1 VKRLLALLRRSAQTI
16 TLPLFD
22 GLSLYDVAIF
32 FWKGIYEGA
41 VTSRA
46 ASISFSFFLAL
57 FPGVIFVFTLIPFIP
72 IDGFQHELFRLL
84 RDVLPPNSFDAAYS
98 TITDILTIKRG
109 DLLGITVA
117 AALFFATNGT
127 LALIGNFGQ
136 TIHRLNVRGFWSQY
150 LAAFWLTLALA
161 LLLIGG
167 IAVLALGE
175 VWIPTLIQ
183 WYLADRLGPLGG
195 APWTRALC
203 DLAAVL
209 LRPDALCS
217 LAIYFARSLARH
229 RPRMADLVPV
239 RNLRNGF
246 QPLQPILWL
255 DRHPHD
261 YSALDLRERHRT
273 HHWVRTQRVDGS
285 GKKPRRGHQ
294 FLVQA
299 PNGPHCTHQLDFEVG
314 KLLVVCRVRYEH
326 ITFCCE
332 RFMHRL

>member
-1 VKRLLALLRRSAQTI
+1 VNRLLALLRRSAQNV

-72 IDGFQHELFRLL
+72 VDGFQHELFRLL

-136 TIHRLNVRGFWSQY
+136 TVHRLNVRGFWSQY

-175 VWIPTLIQ
+175 VWIPTLVPGDNGL
-183 WYLADRLGPLGG
+183 WLTALARWVVLLGLVLFAISLLFYYGPMRA
-195 APWTRALC
+195 APWRFISPGALLATVLVWLTSYLFGIYVTDFSRYNQLYGSIGTLMIIQLWIYVNAIGLIIGFELNASMARAK
-203 DLAAVL
+203 
-209 LRPDALCS
+209 
-217 LAIYFARSLARH
+217 
-229 RPRMADLVPV
+229 
-239 RNLRNGF
+239 N
-246 QPLQPILWL
+246 
-255 DRHPHD
+255 
-261 YSALDLRERHRT
+261 REK
-273 HHWVRTQRVDGS
+273 DS
-285 GKKPRRGHQ
+285 
-294 FLVQA
+294 
-299 PNGPHCTHQLDFEVG
+299 D
-314 KLLVVCRVRYEH
+314 
-326 ITFCCE
+326 
-332 RFMHRL
+332 

>member
-1 VKRLLALLRRSAQTI
+1 MKRLLALLRRSTQTI

-175 VWIPTLIQ
+175 VWIPTLIPGDNGI
-183 WYLADRLGPLGG
+183 WLTALARWVVLLGLVLFAISLLFYYGPMRS
-195 APWTRALC
+195 APWRFISPGALLATVLVWLTSYLFGIYVTDFSRYNQLYGSIGTLMIIQLWIYVNAIGLIIGFELNASMARAKN
-203 DLAAVL
+203 D
-209 LRPDALCS
+209 
-217 LAIYFARSLARH
+217 
-229 RPRMADLVPV
+229 
-239 RNLRNGF
+239 
-246 QPLQPILWL
+246 
-255 DRHPHD
+255 
-261 YSALDLRERHRT
+261 
-273 HHWVRTQRVDGS
+273 TQSR
-285 GKKPRRGHQ
+285 
-294 FLVQA
+294 
-299 PNGPHCTHQLDFEVG
+299 
-314 KLLVVCRVRYEH
+314 
-326 ITFCCE
+326 
-332 RFMHRL
+332 

>member
-1 VKRLLALLRRSAQTI
+1 MKRLLALLRRSTQTI

-175 VWIPTLIQ
+175 VWIPTLIPGDNGI
-183 WYLADRLGPLGG
+183 WLTALARWMVLLGLVLFAISLLFYYGPMRS
-195 APWTRALC
+195 APWRFISPGALLATVLVWLTSYLFGIYVTDFSRYNQLYGSIGTLMIIQLWIYVNAIGLIIGFELNASMARAKT
-203 DLAAVL
+203 
-209 LRPDALCS
+209 DA
-217 LAIYFARSLARH
+217 
-229 RPRMADLVPV
+229 
-239 RNLRNGF
+239 
-246 QPLQPILWL
+246 Q
-255 DRHPHD
+255 
-261 YSALDLRERHRT
+261 T
-273 HHWVRTQRVDGS
+273 H
-285 GKKPRRGHQ
+285 
-294 FLVQA
+294 L
-299 PNGPHCTHQLDFEVG
+299 
-314 KLLVVCRVRYEH
+314 
-326 ITFCCE
+326 
-332 RFMHRL
+332 

>member
-1 VKRLLALLRRSAQTI
+1 VKRLLALLRRSTQTI

-32 FWKGIYEGA
+32 FWKGIYQGA

-109 DLLGITVA
+109 DLLGITVT

-136 TIHRLNVRGFWSQY
+136 TIHHLNVRGFWSQY

-167 IAVLALGE
+167 IAILALGE
-175 VWIPTLIQ
+175 VWIPTLIPGDSGL
-183 WYLADRLGPLGG
+183 WLTALARWVVLLGLVLFAISLLFYYGPMRS
-195 APWTRALC
+195 APWRFISPGALLATVLVWLTSYLFGIYVTDFSRYNQLYGSIGTLIIIQLWIYVNAIGLIIGFELNASMARAKK
-203 DLAAVL
+203 
-209 LRPDALCS
+209 DA
-217 LAIYFARSLARH
+217 H
-229 RPRMADLVPV
+229 TG
-239 RNLRNGF
+239 N
-246 QPLQPILWL
+246 
-255 DRHPHD
+255 
-261 YSALDLRERHRT
+261 
-273 HHWVRTQRVDGS
+273 
-285 GKKPRRGHQ
+285 
-294 FLVQA
+294 
-299 PNGPHCTHQLDFEVG
+299 
-314 KLLVVCRVRYEH
+314 
-326 ITFCCE
+326 
-332 RFMHRL
+332 

>member
-1 VKRLLALLRRSAQTI
+1 MKRLLDLVRRSTQNVN
-16 TLPLFD
+16 LPLFD

-84 RDVLPPNSFDAAYS
+84 RDILPPNSFDAAYS

-109 DLLGITVA
+109 DLLGLTVF

-175 VWIPTLIQ
+175 VWIPTLVPGDNGLWITAIAR
-183 WYLADRLGPLGG
+183 WVVLLGLVLFAISLLFYFGPMRS
-195 APWTRALC
+195 APWRFISPG
-203 DLAAVL
+203 AVL
-209 LRPDALCS
+209 ATVLVWLTSFLFGIYVTDFSRYNQLYGS
-217 LAIYFARSLARH
+217 IGTLMIIQLWIYVNAIGLILGFELNAS
-229 RPRMADLVPV
+229 MV
-239 RNLRNGF
+239 RAKN
-246 QPLQPILWL
+246 
-255 DRHPHD
+255 
-261 YSALDLRERHRT
+261 S
-273 HHWVRTQRVDGS
+273 VDSGS
-285 GKKPRRGHQ
+285 
-294 FLVQA
+294 
-299 PNGPHCTHQLDFEVG
+299 
-314 KLLVVCRVRYEH
+314 
-326 ITFCCE
+326 
-332 RFMHRL
+332 

>member
-1 VKRLLALLRRSAQTI
+1 MKRLLALLRRSAQTI

-72 IDGFQHELFRLL
+72 IEGFQHELFRLL

-136 TIHRLNVRGFWSQY
+136 TIHHLNVRGFWSQY

-175 VWIPTLIQ
+175 VWIPTLIPGDNGI
-183 WYLADRLGPLGG
+183 WLTALARWVVLLGLVLFAISLLFYYGPMRS
-195 APWTRALC
+195 APWRFISPGALLATVLVWLTSYLFGIYVTDFSRYNQFYGSIGTLMIIQLWIYVNAIGLIIGFELNASMARAKT
-203 DLAAVL
+203 DT
-209 LRPDALCS
+209 
-217 LAIYFARSLARH
+217 
-229 RPRMADLVPV
+229 
-239 RNLRNGF
+239 
-246 QPLQPILWL
+246 Q
-255 DRHPHD
+255 
-261 YSALDLRERHRT
+261 T
-273 HHWVRTQRVDGS
+273 H
-285 GKKPRRGHQ
+285 
-294 FLVQA
+294 L
-299 PNGPHCTHQLDFEVG
+299 
-314 KLLVVCRVRYEH
+314 
-326 ITFCCE
+326 
-332 RFMHRL
+332 

>member
-1 VKRLLALLRRSAQTI
+1 MKRLLALLRRSAQTI

-175 VWIPTLIQ
+175 VWIPTLIPGDNGI
-183 WYLADRLGPLGG
+183 WLTALARWVVLLGLVLFAISLLFYYGPMRS
-195 APWTRALC
+195 APWRFISPGALLATVLVWLTSYLFGIYVTDFSRYNQFYGSIGTLMIIQLWIYVNAIGLIIGFELNASMARAKNR
-203 DLAAVL
+203 D
-209 LRPDALCS
+209 
-217 LAIYFARSLARH
+217 
-229 RPRMADLVPV
+229 
-239 RNLRNGF
+239 
-246 QPLQPILWL
+246 
-255 DRHPHD
+255 
-261 YSALDLRERHRT
+261 
-273 HHWVRTQRVDGS
+273 
-285 GKKPRRGHQ
+285 
-294 FLVQA
+294 
-299 PNGPHCTHQLDFEVG
+299 EV
-314 KLLVVCRVRYEH
+314 
-326 ITFCCE
+326 TNF
-332 RFMHRL
+332 

>member
-1 VKRLLALLRRSAQTI
+1 MKRLLALLRRSAQTI

-72 IDGFQHELFRLL
+72 IEGFQHELFRLL

-175 VWIPTLIQ
+175 VWIPTLIPGDNGI
-183 WYLADRLGPLGG
+183 WLTALARWMVLLGLVLFAISLLFYYGPMRS
-195 APWTRALC
+195 APWRFISPGALLATVLVWLTSYLFGIYVTDFSRYNQFYGSIGTLMIIQLWIYVNAIGLIIGFELNASMARAKK
-203 DLAAVL
+203 DVH
-209 LRPDALCS
+209 S
-217 LAIYFARSLARH
+217 
-229 RPRMADLVPV
+229 
-239 RNLRNGF
+239 
-246 QPLQPILWL
+246 
-255 DRHPHD
+255 
-261 YSALDLRERHRT
+261 
-273 HHWVRTQRVDGS
+273 GS
-285 GKKPRRGHQ
+285 
-294 FLVQA
+294 
-299 PNGPHCTHQLDFEVG
+299 
-314 KLLVVCRVRYEH
+314 
-326 ITFCCE
+326 
-332 RFMHRL
+332 

>member
-16 TLPLFD
+16 TIPLFD

-136 TIHRLNVRGFWSQY
+136 TIHHLNVRGFWSQY

-167 IAVLALGE
+167 IAILALGE
-175 VWIPTLIQ
+175 VWIPTLIPGDIGL
-183 WYLADRLGPLGG
+183 WLTALARWVVLLGLVLFAISLLFYYGPMRS
-195 APWTRALC
+195 APWRFISPGALLATVLVWLTSYLFGIYVTDFSRYNQLYGSIGTLIIIQLWIYVNAIGLIIGFELNASMARAKK
-203 DLAAVL
+203 DVH
-209 LRPDALCS
+209 S
-217 LAIYFARSLARH
+217 
-229 RPRMADLVPV
+229 
-239 RNLRNGF
+239 
-246 QPLQPILWL
+246 
-255 DRHPHD
+255 
-261 YSALDLRERHRT
+261 
-273 HHWVRTQRVDGS
+273 GS
-285 GKKPRRGHQ
+285 
-294 FLVQA
+294 
-299 PNGPHCTHQLDFEVG
+299 
-314 KLLVVCRVRYEH
+314 
-326 ITFCCE
+326 
-332 RFMHRL
+332 

>member
-1 VKRLLALLRRSAQTI
+1 MKRLLALLRRSAQTI

-136 TIHRLNVRGFWSQY
+136 TIHHLNVRGFWSQY

-175 VWIPTLIQ
+175 VWIPTLIPGENGI
-183 WYLADRLGPLGG
+183 WITALARWVVLLGLVLFAISLLFYYGPMRS
-195 APWTRALC
+195 APWRFISPGALLATVLVWLTSYLFGIYVTDFSRYNQFYGSIGTLMIIQLWIYVNAIGLIIGFELNASMARAKNR
-203 DLAAVL
+203 D
-209 LRPDALCS
+209 
-217 LAIYFARSLARH
+217 
-229 RPRMADLVPV
+229 
-239 RNLRNGF
+239 
-246 QPLQPILWL
+246 
-255 DRHPHD
+255 
-261 YSALDLRERHRT
+261 
-273 HHWVRTQRVDGS
+273 
-285 GKKPRRGHQ
+285 
-294 FLVQA
+294 
-299 PNGPHCTHQLDFEVG
+299 EV
-314 KLLVVCRVRYEH
+314 
-326 ITFCCE
+326 TN
-332 RFMHRL
+332 

>member
-1 VKRLLALLRRSAQTI
+1 MKRLLALLRRSAQNV

-72 IDGFQHELFRLL
+72 VDGFQHELFRLL
-84 RDVLPPNSFDAAYS
+84 RDILPPNSFDAAYS

-136 TIHRLNVRGFWSQY
+136 TVHRLNVRGFWSQY

-175 VWIPTLIQ
+175 VWIPKLVPGDNDLWVTA
-183 WYLADRLGPLGG
+183 LARWVVLLGLVLFAISLLFYYGPMRT
-195 APWTRALC
+195 APWRFISPGALLATVLVWLTSYLFGIYVTDFSRYNQFYGSIGTLMIIQLWIYVNAIGLIIGFELNASMARA
-203 DLAAVL
+203 
-209 LRPDALCS
+209 
-217 LAIYFARSLARH
+217 
-229 RPRMADLVPV
+229 
-239 RNLRNGF
+239 
-246 QPLQPILWL
+246 
-255 DRHPHD
+255 
-261 YSALDLRERHRT
+261 
-273 HHWVRTQRVDGS
+273 
-285 GKKPRRGHQ
+285 KKSVHSD
-294 FLVQA
+294 
-299 PNGPHCTHQLDFEVG
+299 T
-314 KLLVVCRVRYEH
+314 
-326 ITFCCE
+326 
-332 RFMHRL
+332 

>member
-175 VWIPTLIQ
+175 VWIPTLVPGENGI
-183 WYLADRLGPLGG
+183 WMTALARWVVLLGLVLFAISLLFYYGPMRS
-195 APWTRALC
+195 APWRFISPGALLATVLVWLTSYLFGIYVTDFSRYNQFYGSIGTLMIIQLWIYVNAIGLIIGFELNASMARA
-203 DLAAVL
+203 
-209 LRPDALCS
+209 
-217 LAIYFARSLARH
+217 
-229 RPRMADLVPV
+229 
-239 RNLRNGF
+239 
-246 QPLQPILWL
+246 
-255 DRHPHD
+255 
-261 YSALDLRERHRT
+261 
-273 HHWVRTQRVDGS
+273 
-285 GKKPRRGHQ
+285 KKGVHSE
-294 FLVQA
+294 A
-299 PNGPHCTHQLDFEVG
+299 
-314 KLLVVCRVRYEH
+314 
-326 ITFCCE
+326 
-332 RFMHRL
+332 

>member
-16 TLPLFD
+16 TIPLFD

-136 TIHRLNVRGFWSQY
+136 TIHHLNVRGFWSQY

-167 IAVLALGE
+167 IAILALGE
-175 VWIPTLIQ
+175 VWIPTLIPGDSGL
-183 WYLADRLGPLGG
+183 WLTALARWVVLRGLVLFAISLLFYYGPMRS
-195 APWTRALC
+195 APWRFISPGALLATVLVWLTSYLFGIYVTDFSRYNQLYGSIGTLIIIQLWIYVNAIGLIIGFELNASMARAKK
-203 DLAAVL
+203 DVH
-209 LRPDALCS
+209 S
-217 LAIYFARSLARH
+217 
-229 RPRMADLVPV
+229 
-239 RNLRNGF
+239 
-246 QPLQPILWL
+246 
-255 DRHPHD
+255 
-261 YSALDLRERHRT
+261 
-273 HHWVRTQRVDGS
+273 GS
-285 GKKPRRGHQ
+285 
-294 FLVQA
+294 
-299 PNGPHCTHQLDFEVG
+299 
-314 KLLVVCRVRYEH
+314 
-326 ITFCCE
+326 
-332 RFMHRL
+332 

>member
-1 VKRLLALLRRSAQTI
+1 MKRLLALLRRSAQTVR
-16 TLPLFD
+16 LPLFD
-22 GLSLYDVAIF
+22 GMSLYDVAIF

-84 RDVLPPNSFDAAYS
+84 RDVLPPNSFDAAYT

-175 VWIPTLIQ
+175 VWIPTLVPGENGI
-183 WYLADRLGPLGG
+183 WITALARWVVLLGLVLFAISLLFYYGPMRS
-195 APWTRALC
+195 APWRFISPGALLATVLVWLTSYLFGIYVTDFSRYNQFYGSVGTLMIIQLWIYVNAIGLIIGFELNASMARAKVN
-203 DLAAVL
+203 A
-209 LRPDALCS
+209 
-217 LAIYFARSLARH
+217 
-229 RPRMADLVPV
+229 
-239 RNLRNGF
+239 
-246 QPLQPILWL
+246 
-255 DRHPHD
+255 
-261 YSALDLRERHRT
+261 E
-273 HHWVRTQRVDGS
+273 
-285 GKKPRRGHQ
+285 
-294 FLVQA
+294 
-299 PNGPHCTHQLDFEVG
+299 PNT
-314 KLLVVCRVRYEH
+314 
-326 ITFCCE
+326 
-332 RFMHRL
+332 

>member
-1 VKRLLALLRRSAQTI
+1 MKRLLALLRRSAQTI

-175 VWIPTLIQ
+175 VWIPTLIPGDNGI
-183 WYLADRLGPLGG
+183 WLTALARWVVLLGLVLFAISLLFYFGPMRS
-195 APWTRALC
+195 APWRFISPGALLATVLVWLTSYLFGIYVTDFSRYNQFYGSIGTLMIIQLWIYVNAIGLIIGFELNASMARAKNR
-203 DLAAVL
+203 D
-209 LRPDALCS
+209 
-217 LAIYFARSLARH
+217 
-229 RPRMADLVPV
+229 
-239 RNLRNGF
+239 
-246 QPLQPILWL
+246 
-255 DRHPHD
+255 
-261 YSALDLRERHRT
+261 
-273 HHWVRTQRVDGS
+273 
-285 GKKPRRGHQ
+285 
-294 FLVQA
+294 
-299 PNGPHCTHQLDFEVG
+299 EV
-314 KLLVVCRVRYEH
+314 
-326 ITFCCE
+326 TN
-332 RFMHRL
+332 

>member
-1 VKRLLALLRRSAQTI
+1 MKRLLALLRRSAQTI

-46 ASISFSFFLAL
+46 ASISFSFFLAM

-72 IDGFQHELFRLL
+72 IEGFQHELFRLL

-136 TIHRLNVRGFWSQY
+136 TIQRLNVRGFWSQY

-175 VWIPTLIQ
+175 VWIPTLIPGDNGI
-183 WYLADRLGPLGG
+183 WLTALARWVVLLGLVLFAISLLFYYGPMRS
-195 APWTRALC
+195 APWRFISPGALLATVLVWLTSYLFGIYVTDFSRYNQFYGSIGTLMIIQLWIYVNAIGLIIGFELNASMARAKNR
-203 DLAAVL
+203 D
-209 LRPDALCS
+209 
-217 LAIYFARSLARH
+217 
-229 RPRMADLVPV
+229 
-239 RNLRNGF
+239 
-246 QPLQPILWL
+246 
-255 DRHPHD
+255 
-261 YSALDLRERHRT
+261 
-273 HHWVRTQRVDGS
+273 
-285 GKKPRRGHQ
+285 
-294 FLVQA
+294 
-299 PNGPHCTHQLDFEVG
+299 EV
-314 KLLVVCRVRYEH
+314 
-326 ITFCCE
+326 TN
-332 RFMHRL
+332 

>member
-1 VKRLLALLRRSAQTI
+1 MKRLLALLRRSAQTI

-72 IDGFQHELFRLL
+72 IEGFQHELFRLL

-98 TITDILTIKRG
+98 TITDIFTIKRG

-175 VWIPTLIQ
+175 VWIPTLIPGDNGI
-183 WYLADRLGPLGG
+183 WLTALARWMVLLGLVLFAISLLFYYGPMRS
-195 APWTRALC
+195 APWRFISPGALLATVLVWLTSYLFGIYVTDFSRYNQFYGSIGTLMIIQLWIYVNAIGLIIGFELNASMARAKNR
-203 DLAAVL
+203 D
-209 LRPDALCS
+209 
-217 LAIYFARSLARH
+217 
-229 RPRMADLVPV
+229 
-239 RNLRNGF
+239 
-246 QPLQPILWL
+246 
-255 DRHPHD
+255 
-261 YSALDLRERHRT
+261 
-273 HHWVRTQRVDGS
+273 
-285 GKKPRRGHQ
+285 
-294 FLVQA
+294 
-299 PNGPHCTHQLDFEVG
+299 EV
-314 KLLVVCRVRYEH
+314 
-326 ITFCCE
+326 TN
-332 RFMHRL
+332 

>member
-167 IAVLALGE
+167 IAALALGE
-175 VWIPTLIQ
+175 VWIPTLIPGDNGV
-183 WYLADRLGPLGG
+183 WITALARWVVLLGLVLFAISLLFYYGPMRS
-195 APWTRALC
+195 APWRFISPGALLATVLVWLTSYLFGIYVTDFSRYNQFYGSIGTLMIIQLWIYVNAIGLIIGFELNASMARAKNR
-203 DLAAVL
+203 D
-209 LRPDALCS
+209 
-217 LAIYFARSLARH
+217 
-229 RPRMADLVPV
+229 
-239 RNLRNGF
+239 
-246 QPLQPILWL
+246 
-255 DRHPHD
+255 
-261 YSALDLRERHRT
+261 
-273 HHWVRTQRVDGS
+273 
-285 GKKPRRGHQ
+285 
-294 FLVQA
+294 
-299 PNGPHCTHQLDFEVG
+299 EV
-314 KLLVVCRVRYEH
+314 
-326 ITFCCE
+326 TNF
-332 RFMHRL
+332 

>member
-1 VKRLLALLRRSAQTI
+1 MKRLLALLRRSAQTI

-72 IDGFQHELFRLL
+72 IEGFQHELFRLL

-175 VWIPTLIQ
+175 VWIPTLIPGDNGI
-183 WYLADRLGPLGG
+183 WLTALARWVVLLGLVLFAISLLFYFGPMRS
-195 APWTRALC
+195 APWRFISPGALLATVLVWLTSYLFGIYVTDFSRYNQFYGSIGTLMIIQLWIYVNAIGLIIGFELNASMARAKNR
-203 DLAAVL
+203 D
-209 LRPDALCS
+209 
-217 LAIYFARSLARH
+217 
-229 RPRMADLVPV
+229 
-239 RNLRNGF
+239 
-246 QPLQPILWL
+246 
-255 DRHPHD
+255 
-261 YSALDLRERHRT
+261 
-273 HHWVRTQRVDGS
+273 
-285 GKKPRRGHQ
+285 
-294 FLVQA
+294 
-299 PNGPHCTHQLDFEVG
+299 EV
-314 KLLVVCRVRYEH
+314 
-326 ITFCCE
+326 TNF
-332 RFMHRL
+332 

>member
-1 VKRLLALLRRSAQTI
+1 MKRLLALLRRSAQTI

-136 TIHRLNVRGFWSQY
+136 TIHHLNVRGFWSQY

-175 VWIPTLIQ
+175 VWIPTLIPGDNGV
-183 WYLADRLGPLGG
+183 WITALARWVVLLGLVLFAISMLFYYGPMRS
-195 APWTRALC
+195 APWRFISPGALLATVLVWLTSYLFGIYVTDFSRYNQLYGSIGTLIIIQLWIYVNAIGLIIGFELNASMARAKNR
-203 DLAAVL
+203 D
-209 LRPDALCS
+209 
-217 LAIYFARSLARH
+217 
-229 RPRMADLVPV
+229 
-239 RNLRNGF
+239 
-246 QPLQPILWL
+246 
-255 DRHPHD
+255 
-261 YSALDLRERHRT
+261 
-273 HHWVRTQRVDGS
+273 
-285 GKKPRRGHQ
+285 
-294 FLVQA
+294 
-299 PNGPHCTHQLDFEVG
+299 EV
-314 KLLVVCRVRYEH
+314 
-326 ITFCCE
+326 TN
-332 RFMHRL
+332 